1 MLISAAQSGSRR
13 QLLEALRDELAAMLD
28 KTESGRD
35 FAALSKRLLE
45 TCAEL
50 DSLPDENDA
59 SPLAQARRSEYAR

>member
-1 MLISAAQSGSRR
+1 LLISAAQSGSRR
-13 QLLEALRDELAAMLD
+13 QLLEALRDAIAEKLD
-28 KTESGRD
+28 EGQTGRD